1 MILTVVGCSGS
12 VSGPASPASTYLV
25 RAPYGDGDG
34 DFALVLDLGP
44 GGLGGLYNH
53 LDPATIGAVGLSH
66 LHPDHC
72 LDLCALYVAASY
84 SPQAPYPA
92 IPVHGPPG
100 TAERIARAYQAPAAA
115 GAAPEP
121 FNLEHRFRFT
131 DWAPRQTIGPFTV
144 TTTAVPHPTPA
155 YAIRVTETA
164 TGANLTYSG
173 DTGPN
178 DALAALAAGTDLLLV
193 ESAFLDRPN
202 NPPGLHLSG
211 PQAAAIGAAAG
222 VGTVVITHIPPW
234 HDPDQVL
241 AQARPHFDGPLVAA
255 AAGQHWT
262 IQPGSAPAATLTR

>member
-25 RAPYGDGDG
+25 RAPYDDG

-44 GGLGGLYNH
+44 GGLGALYQH
-53 LDPATIGAVGLSH
+53 LDPATIGAVALSH

-92 IPVHGPPG
+92 IPVFGPPG
-100 TAERIARAYQAPAAA
+100 TAERIARAYQAPPVV
-115 GAAPEP
+115 GGVPEET
-121 FNLEHRFRFT
+121 NLERRFRFT
-131 DWAPRQTIGPFTV
+131 DWAPSQIIGPFTV

-178 DALAALAAGTDLLLV
+178 DALAVLAAGTDLLLV
-193 ESAFLDRPN
+193 EAAFMDRPD
-202 NPPGLHLSG
+202 NPSGMHLSG
-211 PQAAAIGAAAG
+211 PQAAAIGSAAG
-222 VGTVVITHIPPW
+222 VGTVVITHVPPW
-234 HDPDQVL
+234 HDPNQVL
-241 AQARPHFDGPLVAA
+241 AQARPQFAGPLVAA
-255 AAGQHWT
+255 TSGQQWT
-262 IQPGSAPAATLTR
+262 IRSGSVPAATLTR